1 MLTDDQA
8 RALLRQAAETIEVGP
23 ARAVEPVRRRR
34 AVIVALAAA
43 AAVAVAAGTTVVL
56 TRGDTGA
63 DPATAPSVPPAPEQ
77 SEEAGPGPRGDERVP
92 VVFGYEE
99 SVAVQLLSEEGY
111 EPEVVLA
118 PDSCNAG
125 GRALRTEPAAG
136 TRTQPGSTV
145 RVVVTPQPNVDCVG
159 LTGPEEENRW
169 WRLLDFARGVG
180 SPPRFAEQVTSV
192 VDGREDTV
200 TGPDDAAA
208 WPAGS
213 ALTAV
218 AAFPLLA
225 ERRGPDETSRLFGT
239 DLDGGPGK
247 VGCAGAS
254 AGGDPGIP
262 AELAGRE
269 SLAAWM
275 HHQENGELGP
285 CVVVNIFE
293 KDGAIDAVVVRHLT
307 WQEPER

>member
-8 RALLRQAAETIEVGP
+8 RDLLRQAADTIEVGP
-23 ARAVEPVRRRR
+23 TRPVEPVRRRR
-34 AVIVALAAA
+34 PVLVALAAA

-77 SEEAGPGPRGDERVP
+77 SEEGGPEPQGDARVP

-99 SVAVQLLSEEGY
+99 SVAVQVLVEEGF

-125 GRALRTEPAAG
+125 GRTLRTEPAAG
-136 TRTQPGSTV
+136 TPAERGATV
-145 RVVVTPQPNVDCVG
+145 RVVVTPEPNEDCVG
-159 LTGPEEENRW
+159 PTGPEEENRW

-200 TGPDDAAA
+200 TDPDEPAA

-213 ALTAV
+213 ALRAV
-218 AAFPLLA
+218 ADFPLLA

-239 DLDGGPGK
+239 GLDGGPGK

-262 AELAGRE
+262 GDLAGQE

-275 HHQENGELGP
+275 HHQETGELGP

-293 KDGAIDAVVVRHLT
+293 RDGAIEAVVVRHLT